1 MDISTVEHRREVDFM
16 FVIKKG
22 LVYDSFI
29 DFKSNDAAQEM
40 KQLISMYKE
49 RDQLKSKLSNSRK
62 MYAKSNSKND
72 IVNDILQLEK
82 ELNKLNEII
91 FKTENWVRKEEQRLL
106 N

>member
-1 MDISTVEHRREVDFM
+1 
-16 FVIKKG
+16 
-22 LVYDSFI
+22 
-29 DFKSNDAAQEM
+29 
-40 KQLISMYKE
+40 MYKE
-49 RDQLKSKLSNSRK
+49 RDLLKSKLSNSRI

>member
-1 MDISTVEHRREVDFM
+1 
-16 FVIKKG
+16 
-22 LVYDSFI
+22 
-29 DFKSNDAAQEM
+29 
-40 KQLISMYKE
+40 
-49 RDQLKSKLSNSRK
+49 

>member
-1 MDISTVEHRREVDFM
+1 
-16 FVIKKG
+16 
-22 LVYDSFI
+22 
-29 DFKSNDAAQEM
+29 
-40 KQLISMYKE
+40 MYKE
-49 RDQLKSKLSNSRK
+49 RDQLKSKLSNSRI